1 MYDKRDKAFLDLTKQ
16 REEKSMRQQAWHVLP
31 WLDVAKVLD
40 VHPVKGLSVKEVHR
54 RLLEVGKNV
63 LAVKKGVH
71 PVFLFLGQFKDF
83 MVLVLLAA
91 TVVSGLLGE
100 IADAITILA
109 ILIINA
115 ILGFVQE
122 YRAERSMES
131 LRSLTA
137 PEARVL
143 REGIEQ
149 RIPATDVV
157 PGDIVL
163 LEAGDRIPAD
173 VRWIQSVN
181 MQVEESALTGESVPV
196 AKSILPLLEEHT
208 PMADRRNMGY
218 MGTAVVNGRG
228 AGVVVATG
236 METEMGVIAGMI
248 QSVEDEETPLQK
260 RLAELGKWLVLISF
274 LVCAAVVATGVLRGE
289 NFYKMFLTGVS
300 LAVAAIPEGLP
311 AIVTVALAVGVQR
324 MVKRQAI
331 IRKLPAVETLGCA
344 TVICSDKTG
353 TLTQNEM
360 TVRQIYSDGRR
371 VTVSGQGYD
380 PKGEF
385 KGADPE
391 KERDPLHAAL
401 KISALCN
408 NSTLT
413 KKGAQVVGLFRS
425 KENDAPWGIEGD
437 PTEGALM
444 VAAAKAGIWREVLE
458 RKQERIGELPFD
470 SDRKRM
476 SVVYKTKHGRM
487 AYVKGAPDRVL
498 GLCRQELTAQGV
510 VELSPERRRHIMSAN
525 DEMARHALRI
535 LAVAERPLS
544 ELEPLDEHVED
555 GLTFVGLLGMID
567 PPRPSAISAIKVC
580 RQAGIKTVMIT
591 GDHRLTAE
599 AVAHELGMFRGTS
612 SGVITGEDLERMSE
626 KDLSEK
632 VMDISVYARVT
643 PKDKLRIVRAFKKR
657 GQVVAMTGDG
667 VNDAPAVKEAD
678 IGVAMGL
685 TGTDVTK
692 EASAMVLGDD
702 NFATIV
708 AAVEE
713 GRGIYDNI
721 RKFIRYLLACNLGE
735 VLTMFIATLVGL
747 PLPLLPIQILWIN
760 LVTDGL
766 PAMALG
772 VDGAEP
778 AIMDRPP
785 RTPGESIFARG
796 LASKIG
802 IRGTMIGLGTLFV
815 FVAALFMGVN
825 LLGAR
830 TMAFTTLVFS
840 QLFHVFDCRSEER
853 GIFEVGLFTNPFL
866 VGAVMISTLMQLSV
880 IYFPP
885 LQAIFKTVSL
895 QSWQWI
901 VILCVSGGPSVIIG
915 FARLIKNSWQGKT
928 VIAK

>member
-1 MYDKRDKAFLDLTKQ
+1 
-16 REEKSMRQQAWHVLP
+16 MRQQAWHVLP
-31 WLDVAKVLD
+31 WLDVAKALE
-40 VHPVKGLSVKEVHR
+40 VHPGKGLSVKEVQR
-54 RLLEVGKNV
+54 RLVEVGKNV
-63 LAVKKGVH
+63 LAAKKGVH

-100 IADAITILA
+100 IADAVTILA

-143 REGIEQ
+143 REGVEQ
-149 RIPATDVV
+149 RIPAADVV

-173 VRWIQSVN
+173 VRWIQAVN
-181 MQVEESALTGESVPV
+181 MQVEESALTGESHPV
-196 AKSILPLLEEHT
+196 GKSILPLREELT
-208 PMADRRNMGY
+208 PMADRQNMGY
-218 MGTAVVNGRG
+218 MGTSVVNGRG

-236 METEMGVIAGMI
+236 METEMGLIAGMI

-274 LVCAAVVATGVLRGE
+274 LVCAAVVLTGVLRGE
-289 NFYKMFLTGVS
+289 DFYKMFFTGVS

-360 TVRQIYSDGRR
+360 TVRQIYSDGRKI
-371 VTVSGQGYD
+371 TVSGEGYD

-385 KGADPE
+385 QGADPE
-391 KERDPLHAAL
+391 KDRDPLREGL
-401 KISALCN
+401 KIAALCN
-408 NSTLT
+408 NSMLT
-413 KKGAQVVGLFRS
+413 KKGVQVAGLFRS
-425 KENDAPWGIEGD
+425 KGNDAPWGIEGD
-437 PTEGALM
+437 PTEGAIL

-476 SVVYKTKHGRM
+476 SVVYQTKQGKM
-487 AYVKGAPDRVL
+487 AYVKGAPDMVL
-498 GLCRQELTAQGV
+498 RLCRQELTAQGV
-510 VELSPERRRHIMSAN
+510 AELSNERVRSIMRAN
-525 DEMARHALRI
+525 DEMARHALRV
-535 LAVAERPLS
+535 LAVAEKSLS
-544 ELEPLDEHVED
+544 DSEPLDEHLEQ

-567 PPRPSAISAIKVC
+567 PPRPSAIKAIKIC
-580 RQAGIKTVMIT
+580 RQSGIKPVMIT

-599 AVAHELGMFRGTS
+599 AVAHELGILRGTGG
-612 SGVITGEDLERMSE
+612 GVITGEDLERMSDR
-626 KDLSEK
+626 DLSER
-632 VMDISVYARVT
+632 VMDVSVYARVT

-657 GQVVAMTGDG
+657 DQVVAMTGDG

-678 IGVAMGL
+678 IGVAMGI

-778 AIMDRPP
+778 GIMNRPP
-785 RTPGESIFARG
+785 RAPGESIFARG

-815 FVAALFMGVN
+815 FVAALFIGVN
-825 LLGAR
+825 MLGAR

-853 GIFEVGLFTNPFL
+853 GIFEVGLFTNPYL
-866 VGAVMISTLMQLSV
+866 VGAVLISTIMQLSV
-880 IYFPP
+880 IYLPP
-885 LQAIFKTVSL
+885 LEAIFKTAPL
-895 QSWQWI
+895 HGWQWI
-901 VILCVSGGPSVIIG
+901 FILCVAGGPSVLIG
-915 FARLIKNSWQGKT
+915 LARLLKNSWQGKQVGGECFMSIGGT
-928 VIAK
+928 KK

>member
-1 MYDKRDKAFLDLTKQ
+1 
-16 REEKSMRQQAWHVLP
+16 MRQQSWHVLP
-31 WLDVAKVLD
+31 WVDVAKVLN
-40 VHPVKGLSVKEVHR
+40 VHPGKGLNVKEVQK
-54 RLLEVGKNV
+54 RLQEVGKNV
-63 LAVKKGVH
+63 LAAKKGVH

-100 IADAITILA
+100 IADAVTILT
-109 ILIINA
+109 ILIVNA
-115 ILGFVQE
+115 ILGFIQE
-122 YRAERSMES
+122 FRAERSMES

-143 REGIEQ
+143 REGLEQ
-149 RIPATDVV
+149 RIPAAELV

-173 VRWIQSVN
+173 VRWIQAVN
-181 MQVEESALTGESVPV
+181 IQVEESALTGESHPV
-196 AKSILPLLEEHT
+196 SKSIAPLIDELT

-218 MGTAVVNGRG
+218 MGTSVVNGRG

-236 METEMGVIAGMI
+236 MDTEMGVIAGMI
-248 QSVEDEETPLQK
+248 QSVEEEETPLQK
-260 RLAELGKWLVLISF
+260 RLAELGKWLVLISV
-274 LVCAAVVATGVLRGE
+274 LVCLAVVATGILRGE
-289 NFYKMFLTGVS
+289 DFYKMFFTGVS

-360 TVRQIYSDGRR
+360 TVRQIYSDGRKI
-371 VTVSGQGYD
+371 TVSGQGYD
-380 PKGEF
+380 PKGDF
-385 KGADPE
+385 YGADPE
-391 KERDPLHAAL
+391 KEKDPLHEGL
-401 KISALCN
+401 KIAALCN
-408 NSTLT
+408 NAILT
-413 KKGAQVVGLFRS
+413 KKGAQVAGLFRS
-425 KENDAPWGIEGD
+425 KANDAPWGIEGD
-437 PTEGALM
+437 PTEGAIL

-458 RKQERIGELPFD
+458 RKEERIGELPFD

-476 SVVYKTKHGRM
+476 SVVYKTKQGPR
-487 AYVKGAPDRVL
+487 AYVKGAPDKIVQ
-498 GLCRQELTAQGV
+498 LCKQELTSEGF
-510 VELSPERRRHIMSAN
+510 VELSSARRQSIMRAN
-525 DEMARHALRI
+525 DEMARHALRV
-535 LAVAERPLS
+535 LAVAEKSLT
-544 ELEPLDEHVED
+544 EYEMNDEGIEQ

-567 PPRPSAISAIKVC
+567 PPRPSAVRAIKLC
-580 RQAGIKTVMIT
+580 RQAGVKPVMIT

-599 AVAHELGMFRGTS
+599 AVGHELGILKGKY
-612 SGVITGEDLERMSE
+612 GVISGEELERMSDQ
-626 KDLSEK
+626 DLSQK

-643 PKDKLRIVRAFKKR
+643 PKDKLRIVRALKNQ

-678 IGVAMGL
+678 IGVSMGV

-692 EASAMVLGDD
+692 EASSMVLGDD

-721 RKFIRYLLACNLGE
+721 RKFIRYLLSCNLGE
-735 VLTMFIATLVGL
+735 VLTMFLATLVGL
-747 PLPLLPIQILWIN
+747 PLPLLPIQILWVN

-778 AIMDRPP
+778 EIMNRPP
-785 RTPGESIFARG
+785 RIPGESIFARG
-796 LASKIG
+796 LARKIG
-802 IRGTMIGLGTLFV
+802 IRGTLIGLGTLFV
-815 FVAALFMGVN
+815 FVAGLFMGAN
-825 LLGAR
+825 MLGAR
-830 TMAFTTLVFS
+830 TMAFSTLVFS

-853 GIFEVGLFTNPFL
+853 SIFEVGLFSNPYL
-866 VGAVMISTLMQLSV
+866 VGAVLVSTMMQLSV
-880 IYFPP
+880 IYLPP
-885 LQAIFKTVSL
+885 LQAIFKTTAL
-895 QSWQWI
+895 HSWQWI
-901 VILCVSGGPSVIIG
+901 LILCVAGGPSILIG
-915 FARLIKNSWQGKT
+915 LARLLKNSWQGKPS
-928 VIAK
+928 IAKG